1 MKRTREFVTLGIVAA
16 LGIGL
21 ALTGLPTNAQA
32 PATPAEAAQ
41 TPVAASVVS
50 ADQQPTKEQLA
61 KLFDAM
67 RVKQQIQSVQKV
79 VPTMIQQQIK
89 EQSRQMTAGANLTP
103 EQQTRTEKIMG
114 KYTEKAMSVYSPDE
128 MIDDMTGI
136 YQRHLSRED
145 VDGMI
150 AFFTSPAGQHLLDQ
164 QPVIM
169 QEYMPLVMKRV
180 AERSKTLTAEMMKE
194 MAEVTQSAKPAKTK
208 PANK

>member
-41 TPVAASVVS
+41 TPAAASMVP

-103 EQQTRTEKIMG
+103 EQLTRTEKIMG
-114 KYTEKAMSVYSPDE
+114 KYTEKAMSVYSPDD

-180 AERSKTLTAEMMKE
+180 AERSKTLNAEMMKE
-194 MAEVTQSAKPAKTK
+194 MAEVTQSAKPAQTK

>member
-21 ALTGLPTNAQA
+21 ALTGLPTKAQA

-41 TPVAASVVS
+41 TPAAASMVP

-103 EQQTRTEKIMG
+103 EQLTRTEKIMG
-114 KYTEKAMSVYSPDE
+114 KYTEKAMSVYSPDD

-180 AERSKTLTAEMMKE
+180 AERRKTLNAEMMKE
-194 MAEVTQSAKPAKTK
+194 MAEA
-208 PANK
+208 